1 MKRRT
6 LLAGMC
12 AAAVSPTGA
21 LAQQPGRVYRVGFLV
36 QRTPSFL
43 YDMLVKELR
52 ELGWVL
58 GRNLQL
64 EQADF
69 GGDMKRAEEFA
80 QKLVEQRVDAIVV
93 VGTHMALAARRATA
107 TIPIVMYL
115 SGYPVQGGL
124 VASHARPGGNITGL
138 STYGSETLFT
148 KHMSIVREL
157 LPSLREL
164 GVIWDYL
171 PPMFLEKETEL
182 GIGELTRAASM
193 LKVKIHVWTNR
204 NDADLASALS
214 ALRTSSVQAVF
225 ASGGP
230 VHGTTANIERI
241 REFTLSRKLP
251 LICDIAGSVFLGAG
265 LLSYSASFQEVAERC
280 ASFVDRILRG
290 AKPGELPIELPT
302 RFELVINLKT
312 AKAIGLT
319 IPPAMLIRADRVIE

>member
-1 MKRRT
+1 VKRRAA
-6 LLAGMC
+6 LAGLC
-12 AAAVSPTGA
+12 AAAVLPSA

-36 QRTPSFL
+36 QRLPTFL
-43 YDMLVKELR
+43 YDPLVKELR
-52 ELGWVL
+52 DRGWVL
-58 GRNLQL
+58 GRNLQI

-80 QKLVEQRVDAIVV
+80 RKLVEQRVDAFVA
-93 VGTHMALAARRATA
+93 VGTHMAIAARRGTT
-107 TIPIVMYL
+107 TIPIIMYL

-124 VASHARPGGNITGL
+124 VASYARPGGNITGL

-148 KHMSIVREL
+148 KHMSVVAEL

-171 PPMFLEKETEL
+171 PPAFLEKETEL
-182 GIGELTRAASM
+182 GLGELTRAATM
-193 LKVKIHVWTNR
+193 LNVRTHVRMVR
-204 NDADLASALS
+204 NEGDLANALS
-214 ALRTSSVQAVF
+214 ALGTSPVQAVF
-225 ASGGP
+225 ATNGP
-230 VHGTTANIERI
+230 VHGLIGNIDRI
-241 REFTLSRKLP
+241 RQFTFGRKLP
-251 LICDIAGSVFLGAG
+251 LICDIAGSVFQGAG
-265 LLSYSASFQEVAERC
+265 VLSYSASWQEAAERC
-280 ASFVDRILRG
+280 DSFVDRILRG